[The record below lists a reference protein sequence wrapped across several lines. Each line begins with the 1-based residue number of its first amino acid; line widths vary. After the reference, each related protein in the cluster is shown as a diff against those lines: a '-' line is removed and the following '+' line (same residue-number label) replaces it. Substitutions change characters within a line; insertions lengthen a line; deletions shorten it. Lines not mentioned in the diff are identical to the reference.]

1 MSDTWY
7 FAYGS
12 NLSVD
17 QKMFRTGAIRRAV
30 RCRLPGY
37 RFAFNKRMA
46 AGEGM
51 YANVVRDDAATVWGV
66 AYLCDDDAVAEL
78 DRFEGV
84 SWGHYRREQVE
95 VVTDDGEVLEAL
107 TYVAGQRYVGDEGW
121 PLPHYLRMILDGARD
136 HGLPEEYIEHIEELG
151 GGLAE

>member
-1 MSDTWY
+1 VTDTWY

-17 QKMFRTGAIRRAV
+17 QKMSRTGAIREAR

-66 AYLCDDDAVAEL
+66 AYLCDEEAVATL

-84 SWGHYRREQVE
+84 SLGHYRREQVQ
-95 VVTDDGEVLEAL
+95 VVTDDGDVLEAL
-107 TYVAGQRYVGDEGW
+107 TYVAGHRFVGEEGW
-121 PLPHYLRMILDGARD
+121 PLPHYLRMIVDGARD
-136 HGLPEEYIEHIEELG
+136 HGLPEEYIRHVEELG